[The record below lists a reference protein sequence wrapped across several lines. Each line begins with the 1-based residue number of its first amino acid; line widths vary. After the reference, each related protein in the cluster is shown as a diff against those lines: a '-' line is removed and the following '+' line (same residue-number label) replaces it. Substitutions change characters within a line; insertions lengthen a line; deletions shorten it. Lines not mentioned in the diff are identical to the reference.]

1 MDEIG
6 ITKAAT
12 GTTTGTTG
20 VIAGTTTG
28 IVGIITGIAIRN
40 PGITTGITGIIARIT
55 GITAFAEID
64 EPRDMPT
71 IYGPPPP
78 RHDAET
84 HGDIGRSWPA
94 VGIVSIARYLAA
106 CGFRPKECHEAYVL
120 VQLAHHDLEH
130 DHNLNRRLMGSFL
143 ASLHPESA
151 PRKALER
158 VSLHDLMGHR
168 DAGMVLF
175 DAPMFQLVCSQCGR
189 SEAGS
194 DLALHEMG
202 ADKVCGL
209 SKMVW
214 AQQGSPQACTEEVF
228 GLQELRVGNGVE
240 GWLASTIPGGDPS
253 KPRRLLLCASPNSSA
268 SRFARGRCS
277 TLAITSSSNDS
288 GSAPIRR
295 SKRANM

>member
-1 MDEIG
+1 M
-6 ITKAAT
+6 KNT
-12 GTTTGTTG
+12 GTTTG
-20 VIAGTTTG
+20 V
-28 IVGIITGIAIRN
+28 
-40 PGITTGITGIIARIT
+40 TGITVRIT
-55 GITAFAEID
+55 GITAFAEIA
-64 EPRDMPT
+64 EPRDRPT
-71 IYGPPPP
+71 IYGSATEGLAHKLHSRWSQNTLVLLPP

-106 CGFRPKECHEAYVL
+106 CGFRPEECHEAYVL
-120 VQLAHHDLEH
+120 VQLAHHDFEH
-130 DHNLNRRLMGSFL
+130 DRNLNRQLMGSFL

-209 SKMVW
+209 SRVVW
-214 AQQGSPQACTEEVF
+214 AQQESPQACTEEVF
-228 GLQELRVGNGVE
+228 GLQELQVGNGVE

-253 KPRRLLLCASPNSSA
+253 EPRRLLLCASPHSSA
-268 SRFARGRCS
+268 SKFARGRRS
-277 TLAITSSSNDS
+277 TLAITSSSNGSD
-288 GSAPIRR
+288 SAPIRR